1 MSRPGLW
8 IVIVVTILGERGSQA
23 QPEPKRPSSL
33 FFLKKSK
40 INTMI
45 FLRKAISTGSAVW
58 PYLGAYMRVFY
69 KHDQVD
75 R

>member
-33 FFLKKSK
+33 FFFKKKQNQYYDIPAQSNQHRK
-40 INTMI
+40 RRVAL
-45 FLRKAISTGSAVW
+45 LRGVHACILQA
-58 PYLGAYMRVFY
+58 
-69 KHDQVD
+69 
-75 R
+75 